1 MNLKYILLA
10 LSFTTAVTGCN
21 EERFLDIKP
30 QATLNN
36 GNLSNPANVDLLI
49 NAAYAAL
56 MGAPGETGSIQNI
69 PMTNWSYGEVR
80 ADNAYKGG
88 G

>member
-56 MGAPGETGSIQNI
+56 MGAPGET
-69 PMTNWSYGEVR
+69 E
-80 ADNAYKGG
+80 AYKIFR
-88 G
+88 

>member
-1 MNLKYILLA
+1 MKDIMNLKYILLA

-36 GNLSNPANVDLLI
+36 GNLSNPANVD
-49 NAAYAAL
+49 Y
-56 MGAPGETGSIQNI
+56 
-69 PMTNWSYGEVR
+69 
-80 ADNAYKGG
+80 
-88 G
+88 